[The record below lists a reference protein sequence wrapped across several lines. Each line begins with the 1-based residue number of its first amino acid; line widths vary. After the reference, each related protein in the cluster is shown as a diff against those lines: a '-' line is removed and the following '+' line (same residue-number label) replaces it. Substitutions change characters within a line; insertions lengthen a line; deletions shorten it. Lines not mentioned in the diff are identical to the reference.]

1 MTITINNKEYKLK
14 YTIRALFIFEQITE
28 RPFEIR
34 NTMDNYLFFYCMIL
48 ANNPDCLLEWDEF
61 IDAMDNDASLI
72 TQLNQVVVDST
83 KKNELFNEVTEENGE
98 KKKLSVS
105 ELYAILT
112 LRLHY
117 PPEYVLDKMELYEV
131 KAVMEY
137 EYLSYK
143 DSWEQSR
150 LIAYMIAQTNSTK
163 RLKLTDILKFQWE
176 KEDADT
182 AISNEDVAR
191 LREKAKQYEN
201 LITE

>member
-1 MTITINNKEYKLK
+1 
-14 YTIRALFIFEQITE
+14 
-28 RPFEIR
+28 
-34 NTMDNYLFFYCMIL
+34 
-48 ANNPDCLLEWDEF
+48 
-61 IDAMDNDASLI
+61 
-72 TQLNQVVVDST
+72 
-83 KKNELFNEVTEENGE
+83 
-98 KKKLSVS
+98 
-105 ELYAILT
+105 
-112 LRLHY
+112 
-117 PPEYVLDKMELYEV
+117 MELYEV

-182 AISNEDVAR
+182 TISNEDMAR

>member
-1 MTITINNKEYKLK
+1 
-14 YTIRALFIFEQITE
+14 
-28 RPFEIR
+28 
-34 NTMDNYLFFYCMIL
+34 
-48 ANNPDCLLEWDEF
+48 
-61 IDAMDNDASLI
+61 
-72 TQLNQVVVDST
+72 
-83 KKNELFNEVTEENGE
+83 
-98 KKKLSVS
+98 
-105 ELYAILT
+105 
-112 LRLHY
+112 
-117 PPEYVLDKMELYEV
+117 MELYEV
-131 KAVMEY
+131 KAVMDY
-137 EYLSYK
+137 ECLAYK

>member
-1 MTITINNKEYKLK
+1 
-14 YTIRALFIFEQITE
+14 
-28 RPFEIR
+28 
-34 NTMDNYLFFYCMIL
+34 
-48 ANNPDCLLEWDEF
+48 
-61 IDAMDNDASLI
+61 
-72 TQLNQVVVDST
+72 
-83 KKNELFNEVTEENGE
+83 
-98 KKKLSVS
+98 
-105 ELYAILT
+105 
-112 LRLHY
+112 
-117 PPEYVLDKMELYEV
+117 
-131 KAVMEY
+131 MEY

-182 AISNEDVAR
+182 TISNEDMAR

>member
-1 MTITINNKEYKLK
+1 
-14 YTIRALFIFEQITE
+14 
-28 RPFEIR
+28 
-34 NTMDNYLFFYCMIL
+34 
-48 ANNPDCLLEWDEF
+48 
-61 IDAMDNDASLI
+61 
-72 TQLNQVVVDST
+72 
-83 KKNELFNEVTEENGE
+83 
-98 KKKLSVS
+98 
-105 ELYAILT
+105 
-112 LRLHY
+112 
-117 PPEYVLDKMELYEV
+117 
-131 KAVMEY
+131 MEY

-176 KEDADT
+176 KGDADT